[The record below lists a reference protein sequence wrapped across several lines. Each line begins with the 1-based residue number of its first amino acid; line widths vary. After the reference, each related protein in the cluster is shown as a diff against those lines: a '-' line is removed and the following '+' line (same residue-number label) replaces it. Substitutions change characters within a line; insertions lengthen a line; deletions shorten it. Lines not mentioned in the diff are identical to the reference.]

1 MSPGFFF
8 RLTHRTLILSALVV
22 LLSACAG
29 TKKHDEKREAEII
42 FRFACEHPRG
52 YPTTDAAYSMAE
64 TVERESRGRIRV
76 KIYEAGRLGDE
87 RSVVEQVRFGGIDL
101 AAVSLGSLA
110 DYSKEAF
117 LLDRRESA
125 SAVDAPSLGSSE
137 LTEELNRE
145 KILLLGRYLGGRDYV
160 MTAGRPASSYADLRN
175 VKIGLRATQGRMAFF
190 HGVGAIPGP
199 LKGGALYEALK
210 KGYIDGGH
218 ENLLSFHDGKHYESA
233 RYVAALPGISS
244 PDLVIGSRVVLM
256 QLPRAD
262 REMIENAALLSSAL
276 QLRLWREREA
286 EVRDRLKKAGILF
299 GAGEETK

>member
-1 MSPGFFF
+1 MGPGFFF
-8 RLTHRTLILSALVV
+8 RLGYRILILSAILVSI
-22 LLSACAG
+22 SACTG
-29 TKKHDEKREAEII
+29 SKKQDERREAEII

-52 YPTTDAAYSMAE
+52 HPTADAAYSMAE

-125 SAVDAPSLGSSE
+125 SAGNTLSLGSAE

-160 MTAGRPASSYADLRN
+160 MTSGRPAASYADLRN
-175 VKIGLRATQGRMAFF
+175 VKIGLLAAQGRMAFF
-190 HGVGAIPGP
+190 NGVGAIPVP
-199 LKGGALYEALK
+199 LKRSELYEALK
-210 KGYIDGGH
+210 KGYIEGVH
-218 ENLLSFHDGKHYESA
+218 ENLLSYHDGKHYESA

-256 QLPRAD
+256 QLPRD
-262 REMIENAALLSSAL
+262 IREMIENAALLSSAL

-299 GAGEETK
+299 GAEEETK